1 MVEFAREA
9 VRLLPRVVLTI
20 VDMNDVDREK
30 ARRFVE
36 EEIGA
41 TFFTRPFF

>member
-20 VDMNDVDREK
+20 VDMNDVDTEK

-41 TFFTRPFF
+41 TFFTRPYF